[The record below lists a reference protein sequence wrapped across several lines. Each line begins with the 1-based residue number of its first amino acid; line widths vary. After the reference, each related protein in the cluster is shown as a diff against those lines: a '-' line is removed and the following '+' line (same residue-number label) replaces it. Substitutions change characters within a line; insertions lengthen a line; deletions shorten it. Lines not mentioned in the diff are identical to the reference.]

1 MNTQLRLTAV
11 LAGLLAFG
19 APAWAGLPKP
29 ALTPAQ
35 QQEAAAKKAAADAK
49 AAKDKE
55 ALAASMDAVSARW
68 RSQAPAK
75 GYKINPPVAIAAAPA
90 TSGQG
95 TAPGMAPGVAG
106 PGTMG
111 PGQVANPVP
120 PGAAP
125 VGAVRAAAADGVVPP
140 GVTPPSA
147 GMPAAA
153 PANAAPGTAA
163 AAPATGA
170 APYSRQALNAA
181 NTPIKSEKLGNVA
194 PSEDVKRGP
203 TGSMPKG
210 AAPAT
215 EKDSTPKTANKQ

>member
-1 MNTQLRLTAV
+1 MNKHLSLTWA
-11 LAGLLAFG
+11 LAGLLACS

-29 ALTPAQ
+29 TPAQ

-55 ALAASMDAVSARW
+55 ALAASMDAISARW
-68 RSQAPAK
+68 RSQASSKA
-75 GYKINPPVAIAAAPA
+75 YKINPPVTIAAAPA
-90 TSGQG
+90 AAGQA
-95 TAPGMAPGVAG
+95 TAPGLAPGVAG
-106 PGTMG
+106 PGTMA
-111 PGQVANPVP
+111 PGQAANPVP

-125 VGAVRAAAADGVVPP
+125 PGAARAAAAAGMVPP
-140 GVTPPSA
+140 GVTPPNA

-170 APYSRQALNAA
+170 APLSRQALNAA
-181 NTPIKSEKLGNVA
+181 NIPIKSEKLGTAA

-203 TGSMPKG
+203 TRALPRG
-210 AAPAT
+210 AAPAV